1 LFTFLH
7 LQIRPDHQGQFEP
20 MEKCIRHSL
29 LLLDAV
35 LLLLLFGVL
44 GHALAKLQH
53 FRLALAPVLLE
64 NDAVLRK
71 TTFYFRIECIR
82 TNGSE

>member
-1 LFTFLH
+1 
-7 LQIRPDHQGQFEP
+7 
-20 MEKCIRHSL
+20 MEKCVRHGL
-29 LLLDAV
+29 LLLEAI
-35 LLLLLFGVL
+35 LLLLLLGIL

-71 TTFYFRIECIR
+71 TTFYFRIKCIN